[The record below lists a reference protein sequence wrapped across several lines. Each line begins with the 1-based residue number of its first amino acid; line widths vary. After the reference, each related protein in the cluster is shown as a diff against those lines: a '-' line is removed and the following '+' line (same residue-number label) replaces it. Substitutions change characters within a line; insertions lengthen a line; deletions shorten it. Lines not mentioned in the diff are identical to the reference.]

1 MKNNFANAVIK
12 EFTLALDTITTICKG
27 RDEWCLERD
36 DSGRMSLDVDECNEL
51 MPEEVENKVFS
62 SI

>member
-1 MKNNFANAVIK
+1 MNEKQFCKCGDEGIY
-12 EFTLALDTITTICKG
+12 TALDTMTTICKSG
-27 RDEWCLERD
+27 DEWCLERD
-36 DSGRMSLDVDECNEL
+36 VVDAEFRCSECNGL